1 MTNVVKFNGYTTVDI
16 EPDSV
21 LDGAK
26 GSLSTVIVIGHN
38 KHDDTSYIA
47 ASTADKKRILWMIEQ
62 FKFKLFNGDF
72 D

>member
-21 LDGAK
+21 LDSAK
-26 GSLSTVIVIGHN
+26 GVLSTVIVIGHN
-38 KHDDTSYIA
+38 KDDDTSYIA
-47 ASTADKKRILWMIEQ
+47 ASTADKKRLLWMIEQ

>member
-1 MTNVVKFNGYTTVDI
+1 MTNIIPLGCYTKLDI
-16 EPDSV
+16 DPDNV

-26 GSLSTVIVIGHN
+26 GALSTVIVIGHN
-38 KHDDTSYIA
+38 KDDDTSYIA
-47 ASTADKKRILWMIEQ
+47 ASTADKKRLLWMIEQ

>member
-1 MTNVVKFNGYTTVDI
+1 MTNIIPLGGYTKLDI
-16 EPDSV
+16 DPDNV

-26 GSLSTVIVIGHN
+26 GALSTVIVIGHN
-38 KHDDTSYIA
+38 KDDDTSYIA
-47 ASTADKKRILWMIEQ
+47 ASTADKKRLLWMIEQ